1 MSEPDAFQR
10 KRSWPERG
18 EEKHGTPGIRRRCPL
33 QAPPKPAVFVFSP
46 VPLAPAAPVPAPPAP
61 PPPAVAAAAAAVAAA
76 AAAAAAAAVAAMA
89 DGGRRKIIL
98 RFVASAFRRLD
109 RTQMFGE
116 ATTISIHDALLTK
129 PEGVT
134 GHLLASC
141 L

>member
-46 VPLAPAAPVPAPPAP
+46 VPLAPAVPVPAPPAP
-61 PPPAVAAAAAAVAAA
+61 LAVVAAAAAAVVA

-89 DGGRRKIIL
+89 DGGQRKIIL
-98 RFVASAFRRLD
+98 RFAASAFRRLD